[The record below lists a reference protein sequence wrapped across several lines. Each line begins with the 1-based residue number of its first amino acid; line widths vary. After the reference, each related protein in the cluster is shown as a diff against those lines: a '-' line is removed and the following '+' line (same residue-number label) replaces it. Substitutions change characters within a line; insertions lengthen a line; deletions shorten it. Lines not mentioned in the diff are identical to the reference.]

1 MKVELAEFVD
11 ELSDGD
17 IKPRGRRKLYTR
29 RNILGS
35 GSSLTLIF
43 ICPIYGMG
51 SLSSFLE
58 LGAKS
63 NDLMK
68 CPASVVKSII
78 LAYLVSKL
86 VYVIIYSC
94 ITHLV

>member
-11 ELSDGD
+11 ELSDD
-17 IKPRGRRKLYTR
+17 NIEPRGRRETPHKEG
-29 RNILGS
+29 NILGS

-58 LGAKS
+58 LGGQ
-63 NDLMK
+63 
-68 CPASVVKSII
+68 VK
-78 LAYLVSKL
+78 
-86 VYVIIYSC
+86 
-94 ITHLV
+94 